1 MDSSLIFVVIVA
13 LWGLVL
19 LPGVVRHRATLGG
32 SRVRDRFSVAMR
44 VLDRRRGEPH
54 PAGRTYVHPRRPSE
68 PAPPSAAAG
77 PARPVSAPSR
87 DPRRPGPPTRR
98 ALAVVVLAALAA
110 LVLAVPV
117 TVVASATG
125 VLPFWLPAVPL
136 ASLVAVVVGLRLRAL
151 ARRRARTPSAAR
163 LANRTSP
170 PAGTGPVPAASRSP
184 QAPPAPQPAQDPPA
198 PQPAPRP
205 EQRPGTWTPVPVP
218 PPTYTLKPAAVRRA
232 VTVDV
237 PEQTRPAV
245 EPAPQPTPQP
255 RHQPVAATWDLDAVL
270 ERRRAAAG

>member
-54 PAGRTYVHPRRPSE
+54 PAGRTYVHPRRPSQ

-77 PARPVSAPSR
+77 PARPVPSPSR

-117 TVVASATG
+117 TVVASAAG

-136 ASLVAVVVGLRLRAL
+136 GSLVAVVVGLRLRAL
-151 ARRRARTPSAAR
+151 ARRRARTSSAVPLVA
-163 LANRTSP
+163 RTSP
-170 PAGTGPVPAASRSP
+170 PAGTGPAPAASRP
-184 QAPPAPQPAQDPPA
+184 RQAPPAPQLVQDPPA
-198 PQPAPRP
+198 PQSSPSPQ
-205 EQRPGTWTPVPVP
+205 QRPGTWTPVPVP
-218 PPTYTLKPAAVRRA
+218 PPTYTLKPAVPRRA

-245 EPAPQPTPQP
+245 EPAAQPTPQP
-255 RHQPVAATWDLDAVL
+255 RHQPVGATWDLDAVL
-270 ERRRAAAG
+270 ERRRTAAG